1 MKTTILAAG
10 AAAVTA
16 AGLIAGAAYAHHS
29 FAMFDSQQHKLI
41 EGEVTEW
48 NYNNPHSWLIVQAPG
63 PDGAM
68 TTWSFEGAAIVHA
81 ARQGV
86 NGKSYAK
93 GEQVRIVMHPLRDG
107 RNAGAL
113 CFVIKEDGTLHA
125 PERRHL
131 QLRRDVRA
139 LAGEGLAR
147 VGPPPRHAS
156 DGGLTGVEIA
166 GAEIQP
172 RDPSRTARR
181 RRRLAWQASPIAPKR
196 PRMQANTSRPISS
209 TALSSTQVIA
219 SSATASAATQCR
231 ARI

>member
-16 AGLIAGAAYAHHS
+16 AGLAAGAAYAHHS
-29 FAMFDSQQHKLI
+29 FAMFDAQQHKLI

-125 PERRHL
+125 AERRHL

-139 LAGEGLAR
+139 VAREGLAH
-147 VGPPPRHAS
+147 VGPPSRHPSDCRLTETPNAPARDAS
-156 DGGLTGVEIA
+156 RFPCGCHTYAAHRLMPLT
-166 GAEIQP
+166 
-172 RDPSRTARR
+172 RR
-181 RRRLAWQASPIAPKR
+181 
-196 PRMQANTSRPISS
+196 
-209 TALSSTQVIA
+209 
-219 SSATASAATQCR
+219 
-231 ARI
+231 